1 MVVVCE
7 SELIVIKLFAAMDN
21 NTCSRLF
28 LDCQGLWD
36 FGGELCNCAMTV
48 IFLGRSI
55 RNCLRLRQKEAEPL
69 L

>member
-1 MVVVCE
+1 
-7 SELIVIKLFAAMDN
+7 MDN

-36 FGGELCNCAMTV
+36 FGGELCNCTMTV

-55 RNCLRLRQKEAEPL
+55 HNCLRLRQKETEPL